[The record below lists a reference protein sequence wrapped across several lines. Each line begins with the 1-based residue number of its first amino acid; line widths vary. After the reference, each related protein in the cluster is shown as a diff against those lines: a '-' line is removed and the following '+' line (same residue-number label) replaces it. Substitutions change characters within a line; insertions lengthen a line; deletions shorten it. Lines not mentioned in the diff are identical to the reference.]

1 MDEFLS
7 SKTWSD
13 VRLRA
18 LERDK
23 HSCTVA
29 ALLGGPCRGRLHV
42 HHIQPRAERP
52 DLALAL
58 DNLGT
63 SCAAHHA
70 AWEGLRRQLEK
81 MAGVRRCPHQHRS
94 AEARALCERR
104 LSERSVSVA
113 A

>member
-1 MDEFLS
+1 MDKFLHS
-7 SKTWSD
+7 PEWLD
-13 VRLRA
+13 VRKLA
-18 LERDK
+18 LQRDN
-23 HSCTVA
+23 HRCTVA
-29 ALLGGPCRGRLHV
+29 HLLGGSCQGRFHV

-52 DLALAL
+52 DLALDL

-70 AWEGLRRQLEK
+70 AWEGLRRQLLK
-81 MAGVRRCPHQHRS
+81 TRGWRRCPHKHRN

-104 LSERSVSVA
+104 LSDKAFRFA